1 MNDIL
6 YVLRVSHKKSEA
18 ELAELIDV
26 PLSFYKKAEAGE
38 TELTF
43 EQAKILGEN
52 FNVDPSFF
60 SLKKHNVVNHNTGNS
75 YTLVINPTNFYAN
88 PTKEQLESA
97 K

>member
-1 MNDIL
+1 
-6 YVLRVSHKKSEA
+6 
-18 ELAELIDV
+18 
-26 PLSFYKKAEAGE
+26 
-38 TELTF
+38 ELTF
-43 EQAKILGEN
+43 EQAKNLGGH

-60 SLKKHNVVNHNTGNS
+60 SLKKHSVVNHNTGNS